1 VRKKPLSTGWALF
14 YFAIA
19 SGVFFQLVSVRH
31 GPDEGAPDAV
41 APVEIVVPPALAEEV
56 RQAEVLLG
64 RDPDAALKHI
74 ERALERAD
82 EAGPQLSALLHTWA
96 AHVHALRW
104 HWHRARDSLSSA
116 VSLAPTDERRRAL
129 AAAEEAIR
137 RAQGERDMAQAYR
150 ASRNTG
156 PAAALRGRVVVA
168 YVLVDPAGPRRW
180 TDVDRVF
187 ARSTLARVER
197 WYVAKAAARGVV
209 APEFVD
215 RVFEVPLAGGDLP
228 VFPDVDRARSTA
240 LQLVTNLGHDSL
252 RQWFAALIGEE
263 AADQVMLVVHT
274 PQNARSFS
282 SICTRG
288 GYCDSELSLVYVSN
302 GPTSWDG
309 LAFTLAHEGLH
320 LFGAGDLYN
329 VSGAADYAT
338 TDVMHY
344 LSARLEYA
352 DVGDLS
358 AWAVGWARNKPSTP
372 FIVEE

>member
-1 VRKKPLSTGWALF
+1 VT
-14 YFAIA
+14 
-19 SGVFFQLVSVRH
+19 
-31 GPDEGAPDAV
+31 DEDLGRTKQHPTLGTV
-41 APVEIVVPPALAEEV
+41 TLAEM
-56 RQAEVLLG
+56 
-64 RDPDAALKHI
+64 
-74 ERALERAD
+74 
-82 EAGPQLSALLHTWA
+82 LHTWA

-228 VFPDVDRARSTA
+228 VFPDVASTIVPPGFKVPAFSANSIMEMPMRSLTEKPGFKFSIFASTVA
-240 LQLVTNLGHDSL
+240 LTPLVSRESL
-252 RQWFAALIGEE
+252 TSGVCPIKPR
-263 AADQVMLVVHT
+263 T
-274 PQNARSFS
+274 FS
-282 SICTRG
+282 
-288 GYCDSELSLVYVSN
+288 
-302 GPTSWDG
+302 
-309 LAFTLAHEGLH
+309 
-320 LFGAGDLYN
+320 
-329 VSGAADYAT
+329 
-338 TDVMHY
+338 
-344 LSARLEYA
+344 
-352 DVGDLS
+352 
-358 AWAVGWARNKPSTP
+358 
-372 FIVEE
+372 